1 MINNLSDS
9 KKMKEF
15 FGFRP
20 ILSSSIKV
28 TRNCNLHCKHC
39 YVHTNNGEENIPL
52 SDIKKIIDD
61 LSNAGCMNLF
71 INGGEPFLRD
81 DIVEIFNYAMNKG
94 LLISVSSNGQVINEK
109 ILSEIKS
116 KNLKLFQV
124 SVDGT
129 EQIHN
134 NIRRADSYK
143 NAIRALK
150 LASKILDKNTQIVMA
165 TTIMKDNI
173 EHIPEMLKLAKE
185 CKVDTYCLVPLMSS
199 SDDKYV
205 QAEDITAKE
214 KKELFDKVVDIYEK
228 KYQNDFELSLVV
240 PPALIPKE
248 LKNRKFG
255 HGYVCT
261 FPEMLGIDAN
271 QNVAP
276 CDGLL
281 DNQNFLLG
289 NIKEKNINNITDNEI
304 MKELE
309 NIEWGDLTG
318 VCSICKYTNTCQG
331 GCRVSS
337 FNKFGNFIC
346 PDSICQEM
354 YEEGLFPYDSID
366 ITKEYK
372 PLKKENNKC

>member
-1 MINNLSDS
+1 MINNLSDTE
-9 KKMKEF
+9 KIVDF

-39 YVHTNNGEENIPL
+39 YVHTNNGEKNIPL
-52 SDIKKIIDD
+52 SEIKKIIDE
-61 LSNAGCMNLF
+61 LVSAGCINLF
-71 INGGEPFLRD
+71 INGGEPFLRE
-81 DIVEIFNYAMNKG
+81 DIVDIFNYATEKG
-94 LLISVSSNGQVINEK
+94 LLISVSSNGLVINEE
-109 ILSEIKS
+109 ILLKIKS
-116 KNLKLFQV
+116 NNLKLFQI

-129 EQIHN
+129 EDIHN
-134 NIRRADSYK
+134 KIRRRQDSYH
-143 NAIRALK
+143 NAIKALK
-150 LASKILDKNTQIVMA
+150 LASKILGENTQVVMA
-165 TTIMKDNI
+165 TTIMRDNI
-173 EHIPEMLKLAKE
+173 AHIPNMLKLAKK
-185 CKVDTYCLVPLMSS
+185 CKVDTYCLVPLMAS

-205 QAEDITAKE
+205 QAEDVTTKE
-214 KKELFDKVVDIYEK
+214 KKELFDKVIEIYEK
-228 KYQNDFELSLVV
+228 KYKDAFELSLVV
-240 PPALIPKE
+240 PPALIPSQ

-281 DNQNFLLG
+281 DNKQYLLG
-289 NIKEKNINNITDNEI
+289 NLKQKNIKDITENKIIEDLEKIDFNE
-304 MKELE
+304 
-309 NIEWGDLTG
+309 LTG
-318 VCSICKYTNTCQG
+318 VCSICKYTNICQG

-366 ITKEYK
+366 VTKEYK
-372 PLKKENNKC
+372 PLRKGRV